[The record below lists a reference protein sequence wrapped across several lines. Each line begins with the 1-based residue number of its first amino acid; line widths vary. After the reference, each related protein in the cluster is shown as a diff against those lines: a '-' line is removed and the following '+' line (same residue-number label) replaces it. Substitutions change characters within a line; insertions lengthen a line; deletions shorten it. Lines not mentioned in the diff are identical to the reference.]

1 MLLDPFD
8 KIVTT
13 TKRNHI
19 YYGPTESK
27 KVAVTLE
34 EIAVDL
40 KNVYDEFNMIRDNID
55 ALASGYLEPSG
66 YISMSGCVCNL
77 DDIKKTMYNLEN
89 KINKRIYVQSEQPSV
104 TA

>member
-27 KVAVTLE
+27 KIAVTLS
-34 EIAVDL
+34 EISVDIQ
-40 KNVYDEFNMIRDNID
+40 NIYDEFNLLRTNIA
-55 ALASGYLEPSG
+55 ALASGYLDPSG
-66 YISMSGCVCNL
+66 YLSMSGCMGNL
-77 DDIKKTMYNLEN
+77 NDIKKELYSLEN
-89 KINKRIYVQSEQPSV
+89 NINRRIYVQSEYQSV
-104 TA
+104 T

>member
-1 MLLDPFD
+1 MLLDPFN

-27 KVAVTLE
+27 KMAVTLE

-40 KNVYDEFNMIRDNID
+40 KNIYDEFSTIRTNVD
-55 ALASGYLEPSG
+55 ALASGYLLPSG
-66 YISMSGCVCNL
+66 YIAMSGAVENYSDL
-77 DDIKKTMYNLEN
+77 RKTIYNLEN
-89 KINKRIYVQSEQPSV
+89 KINKRIYVQSEYPSV
-104 TA
+104 T